1 MKIAVFSDVH
11 SCYLKMV
18 AVFKDMEEFGVDQ
31 YICLG
36 DIIGYGDMPEETVQ
50 LLIEKK
56 VVELAGQD
64 KSTSEIGTMMRD
76 TFGVPDVKL
85 STGKKVNR
93 ILKENN
99 AAQNLPEDFTNL
111 ITKALRLRKHLDNN
125 HKDKHNKRA
134 LNLTESKVRRLGKYY
149 RRKKILP
156 VDWKYDPQTAER
168 LITS

>member
-1 MKIAVFSDVH
+1 MARMHIRRKGISRSTKPLRTEPPNWIALSSD
-11 SCYLKMV
+11 
-18 AVFKDMEEFGVDQ
+18 E
-31 YICLG
+31 
-36 DIIGYGDMPEETVQ
+36 
-50 LLIEKK
+50 IEKK

-64 KSTSEIGTMMRD
+64 KSTSEIGTIMRD

-85 STGKKVNR
+85 STGKKVNT

-111 ITKALRLRKHLDNN
+111 ITKALRLRKHLAIN

-156 VDWKYDPQTAER
+156 VDWKYDPLTAER

>member
-1 MKIAVFSDVH
+1 MARMHIRRKGISRSTKPLRKEPPSWIALSSD
-11 SCYLKMV
+11 
-18 AVFKDMEEFGVDQ
+18 E
-31 YICLG
+31 
-36 DIIGYGDMPEETVQ
+36 
-50 LLIEKK
+50 IEKK